1 MKVTLSI
8 MARSRSGYQLELHEE
23 PPRDFVTRF
32 RPKIEELNYY
42 EESEGDVD
50 VLVHSQDLRS
60 EILALEGERSF
71 EITFSGT
78 LVVDIDDDQ
87 VDRFR
92 EISQEEGLDYFL
104 VLVSDDGEE
113 TLSPEDDWEFLQN
126 YNLLPDFPDEA

>member
-8 MARSRSGYQLELHEE
+8 TARSGSGYQLELHDE
-23 PPRDFVTRF
+23 PPPDFTTRF

-50 VLVHSQDLRS
+50 VLVQSQDLRS
-60 EILALEGERSF
+60 EILALEDERSF

-78 LVVDIDDDQ
+78 LFVDIDDDQ
-87 VDRFR
+87 VDSFR
-92 EISQEEGLDYFL
+92 EISQEEGIDYFL
-104 VLVSDDGEE
+104 VLASEDGEE